1 MSWQL
6 APRLALGAAAPGAQ
20 EFVLAREASA
30 DDLDAI
36 LAIEA
41 AAHPTAWPRGI
52 FQGELELDYS
62 SVWVFE
68 QPGVSAQANAH
79 QKSEKI
85 AISSA
90 AKPTEIVGFLV
101 FWRVHDE
108 VHILNIAV
116 APHARRRGIASA
128 VMNSV
133 IEVATENLASFV
145 TLEVRINNKAAI
157 SLYESLGFV
166 IIGQR
171 PQYYADT
178 GEDAL
183 IMSHL
188 LS

>member
-1 MSWQL
+1 MSWQIG
-6 APRLALGAAAPGAQ
+6 PRLALRAPTPDAPGY
-20 EFVLAREASA
+20 VLARRARAA
-30 DDLDAI
+30 DIDAI
-36 LAIEA
+36 LRIEA
-41 AAHPTAWPRGI
+41 AAHPTTWPRGI
-52 FQGELELDYS
+52 FEGELELDYS

-68 QPGVSAQANAH
+68 QPAGFEDAAPQHNRD
-79 QKSEKI
+79 KE
-85 AISSA
+85 A
-90 AKPTEIVGFLV
+90 AKPTRIVGFLV

-116 APHARRRGIASA
+116 APWARRRGIASA
-128 VMNSV
+128 VMHAV
-133 IEVATENLASFV
+133 IDVATENLASFV

-171 PQYYADT
+171 PHYYADT

>member
-6 APRLALGAAAPGAQ
+6 AHQLILGEAAGAPNY
-20 EFVLAREASA
+20 VLARLAGA

-41 AAHPTAWPRGI
+41 AAHPTPWPRGI
-52 FQGELELDYS
+52 FEGELELDYS

-68 QPGVSAQANAH
+68 QPSLPQPAHAPPTRAATDPSGGAQ
-79 QKSEKI
+79 
-85 AISSA
+85 
-90 AKPTEIVGFLV
+90 PTEIVGFLV

-116 APHARRRGIASA
+116 APRARRRGIASA
-128 VMNSV
+128 VMKAL
-133 IEVATENLASFV
+133 IEVSTENLASFI

-171 PQYYADT
+171 PHYYADT